1 MTRLVAVAVVIAGG
15 VVASAQSR
23 APSPGDHIID
33 LNITL
38 DLPVNPCAVPRIVL
52 TVARALRVPA
62 GAEALPVR
70 CTLDS
75 PASIVERVPLISMH
89 LKDALDV
96 LVKADPRYLW
106 MESDGVIIVRP
117 SSAWANDKHFLNT
130 VIDRYELADDNIG
143 AALDA
148 ILARFRPPGHAGAE
162 IMAGVGRLTLSLGPI
177 SVLEA
182 LDAVVRA
189 HGAAH
194 WSVVY
199 CLPEVA
205 PDVAMLNL
213 MTYEKRGIG
222 TSVAKNRLD
231 AEGRPIM
238 CSALP

>member
-1 MTRLVAVAVVIAGG
+1 MRVAVFALLIACGRVTG
-15 VVASAQSR
+15 AQPQPLGER
-23 APSPGDHIID
+23 VID

-52 TVARALRVPA
+52 TVARALHVPA
-62 GAEALPVR
+62 GAETLPGR

-75 PASIVERVPLISMH
+75 PALIVERLPLVSMR
-89 LKDALDV
+89 LKDALDL
-96 LVKADPRYLW
+96 LVKTDPRYSW

-117 SSAWANDKHFLNT
+117 LSAWTNDQHFLNT
-130 VIDRYELADDNIG
+130 VIDRYELKDDNIG

-148 ILARFRPPGHAGAE
+148 ILARFKPPGHAGAE
-162 IMAGVGRLTLSLGPI
+162 IMAGVGRLTVSLGPI

-205 PDVAMLNL
+205 PDVAMVNL
-213 MTYEKRGIG
+213 MTYDKRGIG
-222 TSVAKNRLD
+222 TSVARNRLD
-231 AEGRPIM
+231 AEGKPIM
-238 CSALP
+238 CPALP

>member
-1 MTRLVAVAVVIAGG
+1 MRSFSVLAFALSVV
-15 VVASAQSR
+15 VSAHAQPQPVGER
-23 APSPGDHIID
+23 IVD

-52 TVARALRVPA
+52 ALARALGVPA
-62 GAEALPVR
+62 GAETLPGR

-75 PASIVERVPLISMH
+75 PASIVERVPLMTMR
-89 LKDALDV
+89 LKDALDL
-96 LVKADPRYLW
+96 LVKTDPRYRW
-106 MESDGVIIVRP
+106 MESDGVIVVRP
-117 SSAWANDKHFLNT
+117 SSAWTNDKHFLNT
-130 VIDRYELADDNIG
+130 LIDRYELKDDNIG

-148 ILARFRPPGHAGAE
+148 ILARFKPPGHAGAE
-162 IMAGVGRLTLSLGPI
+162 IMAGVGSLTLSLGPI

-182 LDAVVRA
+182 LDAVVRM

-213 MTYEKRGIG
+213 MTYDKRGIG
-222 TSVAKNRLD
+222 TSVARSRLD
-231 AEGRPIM
+231 AEGKPIM